1 MGGVWGCV
9 CGVCVVCTGA
19 IWGRVCH
26 VGGMGVC
33 VGGVRLWVQVS
44 SEGGCPLSLPL
55 PFSFLLTPM
64 FQWNDGLALTV
75 YHDNLHVCLS
85 PFQRQEI

>member
-1 MGGVWGCV
+1 MRKVRRKRGTGTHTLCVCGGSGMWYVCGMCRCCVGGVWGCV

-33 VGGVRLWVQVS
+33 VGGVRLWPRAATR
-44 SEGGCPLSLPL
+44 GYL
-55 PFSFLLTPM
+55 
-64 FQWNDGLALTV
+64 
-75 YHDNLHVCLS
+75 
-85 PFQRQEI
+85 